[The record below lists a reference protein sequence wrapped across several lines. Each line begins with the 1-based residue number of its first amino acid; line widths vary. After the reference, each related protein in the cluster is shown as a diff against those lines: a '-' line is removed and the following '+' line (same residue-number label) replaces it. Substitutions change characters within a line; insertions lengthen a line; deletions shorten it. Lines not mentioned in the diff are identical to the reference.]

1 MRGSKFSHGSMALLT
16 GVFAALFLYLG
27 LFRDGFNLL
36 YTVVGGIW
44 LAGCICHILAS
55 QEQTRR
61 PSGRTEDKKLS
72 MEVKRK

>member
-44 LAGCICHILAS
+44 LAGCIFHIQAS
-55 QEQTRR
+55 KE
-61 PSGRTEDKKLS
+61 
-72 MEVKRK
+72 